1 MKVKVEKFENQS
13 KVKLIISFTK
23 EEYDAKYQE
32 ELAKCVQEAEL
43 PGFRKGKVPTA
54 MYLKRFGEAKV
65 INNTMDELIN
75 SSYFEAIQAK
85 KIKAVGYPQI
95 DLAKAPK
102 GGFAYSAEV
111 SVLPEVVAKDYLG
124 IEATKEAV
132 VVTDEELEKE
142 VNRNLAN
149 SADLEVVE
157 DGAIEK
163 GNVAVF
169 DFCGSVDGVEFEGG
183 KAENYSLEI
192 GSGQFIPGFEDQML
206 GMKNGEEKVVKV
218 KFPEEY
224 HASDLAGKDAEFKVV
239 VHEIKKRVLPELNE
253 DYVKGLEIEGVE
265 TVDAYKA
272 MLKENLEKEKAEA
285 SKNKFEDDVLTK
297 LLENNPVDIP
307 QEMVDTQINNK
318 VAQLEAQ
325 AKQYGLTADLLLKY
339 QGVESVEQYKELLA
353 PGIKTSIQ
361 EEFVL
366 DAIVKAEKLKLDK
379 EDYEKYYA
387 QIAEYQHKEVK
398 EVKAKLPK
406 SEVKDRFLLFKARD
420 LVLESVVLK

>member
-124 IEATKEAV
+124 IEATKEDV

-163 GNVAVF
+163 GSVAVF